1 MTRSNSIRVCRCR
14 HQRSRST
21 KRATTEVPIV
31 FAVGS
36 DPVVAGLV
44 ETFARPG
51 ARFTGVHYSSADLTA
66 RHLETLKAILPELR
80 NVVTVR
86 FVGRRDRF
94 EWPLSSGAYVGL
106 GSIAPRK
113 ILESGQPV
121 AVLLTTPGKV
131 RQ

>member
-1 MTRSNSIRVCRCR
+1 MPLR

-31 FAVGS
+31 FAVGI

-66 RHLETLKAILPELR
+66 KHLETLKAILPELR
-80 NVVTVR
+80 NVETVR

-106 GSIAPRK
+106 GSMRDVRVLIPSNLAPALPDCR
-113 ILESGQPV
+113 S
-121 AVLLTTPGKV
+121 A
-131 RQ
+131 

>member
-31 FAVGS
+31 FAVGI

-66 RHLETLKAILPELR
+66 KHLETLKAILPELR
-80 NVVTVR
+80 NVETVR

-106 GSIAPRK
+106 GSMRDVRVLIPSNLAPALPDCR
-113 ILESGQPV
+113 S
-121 AVLLTTPGKV
+121 A
-131 RQ
+131 